1 MKKQGS
7 ECSCIV
13 SLLKQLFGKRFKEFH
28 KFVDTANEFIKVF
41 SLQLFLNVRM
51 CMYIFMFMCTYIC
64 VFYVYILCLYLYM
77 LQCVC
82 GYKWYEDE
90 FC

>member
-7 ECSCIV
+7 ECSCII

-51 CMYIFMFMCTYIC
+51 CM
-64 VFYVYILCLYLYM
+64 
-77 LQCVC
+77 
-82 GYKWYEDE
+82 
-90 FC
+90 